1 MNITFWILMILMLLI
16 AIGMLVYPLLKARQ
30 YSALAYRDSNL
41 TINDEKIQEL
51 DLDLQEGRID
61 QQYYKAAREE
71 LDRELLIDIPVE
83 SKETAGDHY
92 TNVAKRHPA
101 LALMISVFVP
111 MMALLLYLDLGMHNA
126 SDEAF
131 IASQQQQQ
139 VDKQPSIE
147 EMTRKLE
154 AKIEKEGGSV
164 REWTMLARSHK
175 YLGENAQAAKAFA
188 VALEQDAEN
197 AQLMLE
203 LAEVL
208 ALNNNRVFS
217 DDARALVLKA
227 QALEPDNPNTLWF
240 AGVAE
245 FQRGNHHK
253 AIAHL
258 TKLLSLAGGDV
269 EVMKSVISVI
279 AKSRQAIVDAGEE
292 MPELEKMIGLEHM
305 MAEAR
310 VASKAASMESAEKPA
325 AAKASET
332 RLEILV
338 DVNDQIRQKFDAND
352 IVFVYAK
359 AKQGPR
365 MPLAAKRLTL
375 AELPASIVLDDSM
388 AMVEGMSMSAF
399 DELVIS
405 ARVSKVGSAIAQSGD
420 YIGQIDVMDK
430 SAGTKLNIII
440 DTIVP

>member
-1 MNITFWILMILMLLI
+1 MNITFWVLMILMLLI
-16 AIGMLVYPLLKARQ
+16 AIGMLVFPLLKARQ
-30 YSALAYRDSNL
+30 YSALAYKDSNL

-71 LDRELLIDIPVE
+71 LDRELLIDIPAE
-83 SKETAGDHY
+83 SKETAGEHY
-92 TNVAKRHPA
+92 TNAAKRHPA
-101 LALMISVFVP
+101 LALMISVFIP
-111 MMALLLYLDLGMHNA
+111 MIALLLYLDLGVYDA

-131 IASQQQQQ
+131 MASQKQQP

-154 AKIEKEGGSV
+154 AKIAKEGGSV
-164 REWTMLARSHK
+164 REWIMLARSHK
-175 YLGENAQAAKAFA
+175 YLGENALAAKAFA

-208 ALNNNRVFS
+208 ALNNSRVFS
-217 DDARALVLKA
+217 DEARALVLKA
-227 QALEPDNPNTLWF
+227 QELEPDNPNTLWF

-258 TKLLSLAGGDV
+258 TKLLPLAGGDV

-305 MAEAR
+305 MAEAN
-310 VASKAASMESAEKPA
+310 VASAAASMKPAEKPA
-325 AAKASET
+325 AAQASET
-332 RLEILV
+332 SLEILV
-338 DVNDQIRQKFDAND
+338 DVSDQVRQKFDAND

-365 MPLAAKRLTL
+365 VPLAAKRLTL

-405 ARVSKVGSAIAQSGD
+405 ARVSKMGSAIAQSGD

-430 SAGTKLNIII
+430 TAGKKLNIVI